1 MGILRIINIPSFE
14 IFCSFMYINLQDSL
28 DDVEAIL
35 KRHLD
40 FEKSLMVQ
48 DKLLKSFSDSA
59 DKLINNN
66 HYDSR

>member
-1 MGILRIINIPSFE
+1 
-14 IFCSFMYINLQDSL
+14 MYTNLQDSL